1 MPVSKHFP
9 PYVERN
15 MSQVSVLHCAKF
27 FSGERNQCSVQA
39 TQMLQTFVDLRLLG
53 QILIFIFIKGLMLGI
68 GIANKSNG
76 LNYVEEITKYWSS
89 FQGWDGNYLYWD
101 LKVRTKVIDF
111 RGSCRRIRE
120 IVPLKLQTIYLRE
133 LEDCSQNFYFQCSAW
148 DLTRSF
154 PPKIKW
160 SKLNKMW

>member
-76 LNYVEEITKYWSS
+76 LNYVEEITKY
-89 FQGWDGNYLYWD
+89 
-101 LKVRTKVIDF
+101 
-111 RGSCRRIRE
+111 
-120 IVPLKLQTIYLRE
+120 
-133 LEDCSQNFYFQCSAW
+133 
-148 DLTRSF
+148 
-154 PPKIKW
+154 
-160 SKLNKMW
+160 